1 MELIYNVADDSVE
14 ITIGDSAEKIT
25 LNELFTKLP
34 QTEKVRIEYLLSE
47 IFKLRRRIAED
58 MGDYTAYIMGV
69 TKRIAINRGKM
80 EALDPADDAKA
91 IKSLAEIVKACSH
104 EKNTLREMRHAIKL
118 LAITEGRFENE
129 LSKIEV

>member
-1 MELIYNVADDSVE
+1 MFRLRKR
-14 ITIGDSAEKIT
+14 IG
-25 LNELFTKLP
+25 
-34 QTEKVRIEYLLSE
+34 
-47 IFKLRRRIAED
+47 ED
-58 MGDYTAYIMGV
+58 MGEYTQYIMGV
-69 TKRIAINRGKM
+69 TKRIAKNRAKM

-129 LSKIEV
+129 LSKLEV